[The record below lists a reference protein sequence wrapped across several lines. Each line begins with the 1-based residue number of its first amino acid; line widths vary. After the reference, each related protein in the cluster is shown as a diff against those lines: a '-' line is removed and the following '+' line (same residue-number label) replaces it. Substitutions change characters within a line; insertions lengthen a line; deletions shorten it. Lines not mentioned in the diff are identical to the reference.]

1 MTRALV
7 VSCYDITLSVIIVS
21 MDIALYLTP
30 PQPIQTGHS
39 F

>member
-1 MTRALV
+1 EEPLV

-30 PQPIQTGHS
+30 QPIQTGHS